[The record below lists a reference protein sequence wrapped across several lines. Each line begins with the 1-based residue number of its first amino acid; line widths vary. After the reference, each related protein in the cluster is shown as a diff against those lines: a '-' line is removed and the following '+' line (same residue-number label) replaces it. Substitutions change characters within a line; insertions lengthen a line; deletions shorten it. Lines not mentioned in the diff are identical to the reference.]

1 MAVWKWI
8 VGTAATWTLAGI
20 WIRLL
25 FSLAVGMFIG
35 IDRGL
40 KRRGAGIK
48 THVLVCLGATL
59 VMLTS
64 EYMFRTFPD
73 AKADMARLGAQVISG
88 VGFLGVGTIMV
99 TGRNQVRGLTTA
111 ACLWIS
117 ACEGLAAGIGFVEGA
132 AYGLVLIA
140 LTLKLL
146 TKVDAMIH
154 NHAKVFDFYLEF
166 NTSSGVGTFMDT
178 MRTKDIRI
186 VSFDIAKSR
195 LKGEG
200 PSATMSIEVQDK
212 HAEKDLAQQYP
223 GNGRDKIC
231 RRIIGSINTM
241 EDHRMNGNRYD
252 VVIIGGGVIGS
263 SIARALS
270 KYQCRT
276 VLLEKEEDVAP
287 ALPRRTARSFMP
299 VMTQKQDH

>member
-1 MAVWKWI
+1 
-8 VGTAATWTLAGI
+8 
-20 WIRLL
+20 
-25 FSLAVGMFIG
+25 
-35 IDRGL
+35 
-40 KRRGAGIK
+40 
-48 THVLVCLGATL
+48 
-59 VMLTS
+59 MLTS

-132 AYGLVLIA
+132 AYVLVLIA

-154 NHAKVFDFYLEF
+154 NHAK
-166 NTSSGVGTFMDT
+166 
-178 MRTKDIRI
+178 
-186 VSFDIAKSR
+186 SR

-212 HAEKDLAQQYP
+212 TLRKTLLSNIQAMEEIRFAEEL
-223 GNGRDKIC
+223 
-231 RRIIGSINTM
+231 
-241 EDHRMNGNRYD
+241 
-252 VVIIGGGVIGS
+252 
-263 SIARALS
+263 
-270 KYQCRT
+270 
-276 VLLEKEEDVAP
+276 
-287 ALPRRTARSFMP
+287 
-299 VMTQKQDH
+299 

>member
-1 MAVWKWI
+1 
-8 VGTAATWTLAGI
+8 
-20 WIRLL
+20 
-25 FSLAVGMFIG
+25 
-35 IDRGL
+35 
-40 KRRGAGIK
+40 
-48 THVLVCLGATL
+48 
-59 VMLTS
+59 
-64 EYMFRTFPD
+64 MFRTFPD

-186 VSFDIAKSR
+186 VSFDIAKSK

-212 HAEKDLAQQYP
+212 TLRKTLLSNIQAMEEIRFAEEL
-223 GNGRDKIC
+223 
-231 RRIIGSINTM
+231 
-241 EDHRMNGNRYD
+241 
-252 VVIIGGGVIGS
+252 
-263 SIARALS
+263 
-270 KYQCRT
+270 
-276 VLLEKEEDVAP
+276 
-287 ALPRRTARSFMP
+287 
-299 VMTQKQDH
+299 

>member
-1 MAVWKWI
+1 M
-8 VGTAATWTLAGI
+8 
-20 WIRLL
+20 
-25 FSLAVGMFIG
+25 
-35 IDRGL
+35 
-40 KRRGAGIK
+40 
-48 THVLVCLGATL
+48 
-59 VMLTS
+59 
-64 EYMFRTFPD
+64 
-73 AKADMARLGAQVISG
+73 
-88 VGFLGVGTIMV
+88 
-99 TGRNQVRGLTTA
+99 
-111 ACLWIS
+111 
-117 ACEGLAAGIGFVEGA
+117 
-132 AYGLVLIA
+132 VLIA

-212 HAEKDLAQQYP
+212 TLRKTLSAISS
-223 GNGRDKIC
+223 NGRDKIC

-263 SIARALS
+263 KHRKSAFEISVPYGPAGKGRG
-270 KYQCRT
+270 C
-276 VLLEKEEDVAP
+276 LLRHFQGEQRD
-287 ALPRRTARSFMP
+287 RSCWL
-299 VMTQKQDH
+299 

>member
-1 MAVWKWI
+1 MSYPGIREAIAMAVWKWI

-212 HAEKDLAQQYP
+212 TLRKTLLSNIQSMEERRFAEEL
-223 GNGRDKIC
+223 
-231 RRIIGSINTM
+231 
-241 EDHRMNGNRYD
+241 
-252 VVIIGGGVIGS
+252 
-263 SIARALS
+263 
-270 KYQCRT
+270 
-276 VLLEKEEDVAP
+276 
-287 ALPRRTARSFMP
+287 
-299 VMTQKQDH
+299 

>member
-1 MAVWKWI
+1 MDRGYGSHLDTGRNLDPPV
-8 VGTAATWTLAGI
+8 VFT
-20 WIRLL
+20 
-25 FSLAVGMFIG
+25 AVGMFIG

-48 THVLVCLGATL
+48 THVLVCLGSTL

-154 NHAKVFDFYLEF
+154 NHAKVFDFYPGIQYQPWSRNLY
-166 NTSSGVGTFMDT
+166 GYHAYQGYQD
-178 MRTKDIRI
+178 RI
-186 VSFDIAKSR
+186 V
-195 LKGEG
+195 
-200 PSATMSIEVQDK
+200 
-212 HAEKDLAQQYP
+212 
-223 GNGRDKIC
+223 
-231 RRIIGSINTM
+231 
-241 EDHRMNGNRYD
+241 
-252 VVIIGGGVIGS
+252 
-263 SIARALS
+263 
-270 KYQCRT
+270 
-276 VLLEKEEDVAP
+276 
-287 ALPRRTARSFMP
+287 
-299 VMTQKQDH
+299 